1 MSNQFA
7 WRYRLREKRAGGQ
20 SLVEVALILPMLA
33 LLLIGAVEFGFLL
46 YAQVQVANAAREAA
60 RAGSLY
66 RSTRYTYADTK
77 KNCDGAIAGWSLQN
91 VVDQAVVTLPLDAQG
106 CRNTSAAPTYTSL
119 GWLDPAPASPD
130 VIQVTISDVEANTS
144 IPTTVFWTTSQ
155 QSGAVVPDAGKRA
168 TVTVVYPYRLVV
180 VSNLLP
186 YLTNPISIGKS
197 VRFEFSQ

>member
-7 WRYRLREKRAGGQ
+7 WRYRLREKRASGQ

-46 YAQVQVANAAREAA
+46 YAQVQVANAVREAA

-66 RSTRYTYADTK
+66 RSTRYTYTDTK

-91 VVDQAVVTLPLDAQG
+91 VVDQAVVSRLPLNAG
-106 CRNTSAAPTYTSL
+106 CRDSSAPVTSTSL
-119 GWLDPAPASPD
+119 GRLDPAPASPD

-155 QSGAVVPDAGKRA
+155 QSGAVMPDAGKRA
-168 TVTVVYPYRLVV
+168 TVQVVYPYRLIV
-180 VSNLLP
+180 VSNLFP
-186 YLTNPISIGKS
+186 YLTNPISIRKS

>member
-66 RSTRYTYADTK
+66 RSTRYTYTGIGK
-77 KNCDGAIAGWSLQN
+77 KCGGTIFEGWSLQN

-130 VIQVTISDVEANTS
+130 VIQVTISDVQD
-144 IPTTVFWTTSQ
+144 TVFWTTSQ
-155 QSGAVVPDAGKRA
+155 NYSTGMPTAGTRA
-168 TVTVVYPYRLVV
+168 TVTVVYPYRLIV

-186 YLTNPISIGKS
+186 YLTNPISIRKS
-197 VRFEFSQ
+197 VCFEFSQ

>member
-1 MSNQFA
+1 MISQFS
-7 WRYRLREKRAGGQ
+7 WCSRLREKRAGGQ
-20 SLVEVALILPMLA
+20 SLVEVTLILPMLA
-33 LLLIGAVEFGFLL
+33 LLLMGTVEFASLL

-66 RSTRYTYADTK
+66 RSTRYTYAGTNK
-77 KNCDGAIAGWSLQN
+77 SCSGYPGWSLQD
-91 VVDQAVVTLPLDAQG
+91 VVEQAVVTRPLDANG
-106 CRNTSAAPTYTSL
+106 CRNTGATPTYTSL

-144 IPTTVFWTTSQ
+144 TPTTVFWTTSQ
-155 QSGAVVPDAGKRA
+155 QSSSVMPDAGKRA
-168 TVTVVYPYRLVV
+168 TVEVVYPYRLIV

-186 YLTNPISIGKS
+186 YLTNPISIRKS